1 MIDRRVAEAWFEA
14 GLAFGHYVGG
24 LDFLLGGNYPYSRS
38 WHRIAESHADRALE
52 LLAEVEA
59 ERPERH
65 PSGCV
70 TTTSPT
76 FVYLADGTKIVAC
89 RSPGARGRMWLEH
102 REQAAVTACSG
113 TGKRGG

>member
-59 ERPERH
+59 E
-65 PSGCV
+65 
-70 TTTSPT
+70 TTRAAMCGVLGTMPQTST
-76 FVYLADGTKIVAC
+76 GSVALGRARSTRGSDG
-89 RSPGARGRMWLEH
+89 
-102 REQAAVTACSG
+102 
-113 TGKRGG
+113 